1 MSAHGALLARYV
13 FLDYL
18 GSILWFPVWWYT
30 KGLMLVIDN
39 ICRALNYRIKSYS
52 FAIWLKNF
60 FVPMYGQYDITGR
73 LVSVLMRFVILLA
86 RVAALASEALVYL
99 LGLFAWL
106 AAPPFFVFM
115 ILRSVGLRF

>member
-30 KGLMLVIDN
+30 KGLMLMVEKT
-39 ICRALNYRIKSYS
+39 RRSLNYRIKSYS

-73 LVSVLMRFVILLA
+73 FVSVFMRFVILLA
-86 RVAALASEALVYL
+86 RIVALASEALVYL
-99 LGLFAWL
+99 LGLFAWIVAL
-106 AAPPFFVFM
+106 PFLVLM
-115 ILRSVGLRF
+115 ILRSFGLRF